1 MMILGFWFV
10 VLLTV
15 LSAFFVVT
23 SRNLVYSAVSL
34 FFTFVGVAGLYIF
47 LWADFLAGVQIMVY
61 VGGVLVLILFGI
73 MLTHRI
79 TSVNISHGSRQRS
92 PAALV
97 TMIIIAGLA
106 WVVRHTPWYWAS
118 SVEPDS
124 TARAVGTSIMTEYLL
139 PFEVASILLLAA
151 LVGAAVLSRRQS

>member
-47 LWADFLAGVQIMVY
+47 LWADFLAGVQI
-61 VGGVLVLILFGI
+61 I
-73 MLTHRI
+73 
-79 TSVNISHGSRQRS
+79 
-92 PAALV
+92 
-97 TMIIIAGLA
+97 
-106 WVVRHTPWYWAS
+106 
-118 SVEPDS
+118 
-124 TARAVGTSIMTEYLL
+124 
-139 PFEVASILLLAA
+139 PFLQA
-151 LVGAAVLSRRQS
+151 